1 MAGRT
6 HLLIRE
12 NKCISSIS
20 KLYAN
25 LDKLLH
31 TEGEVNEILYA
42 LYMEGAQTQKQI
54 SIGYS
59 IPPQTVNNIV
69 LAMQKKGLVVLEEN
83 PSDKRSKIIQFTEEG
98 YEFAKKQIGAIV
110 SFEKKVISRM
120 GIEDYKKL
128 VELQERFY
136 SSMRDELNARLN
148 K

>member
-6 HLLIRE
+6 RLLIRE
-12 NKCISSIS
+12 NKCISSVS
-20 KLYAN
+20 RLYRK

-31 TEGEVNEILYA
+31 TEDEANEILYA
-42 LYMEGAQTQKQI
+42 LYMEGPQTQKQI
-54 SIGYS
+54 SFGYS

-69 LAMQKKGLVVLEEN
+69 LGMQKKELVSLEEN
-83 PSDKRSKIIQFTEEG
+83 PSDRRSKIIQFTEKG
-98 YEFAKKQIGAIV
+98 YDFAKKQIGAIV
-110 SFEKKVISRM
+110 AFEKKVITRM

-136 SSMRDELNARLN
+136 SAMRDELNARLN